1 VVLALVEV
9 LLELQGRSKNAAQ
22 RARWMCVLSVD
33 DADVLVIL
41 LYVTVTKHRV
51 EFRTDNLEYQNNNTD
66 LQH

>member
-1 VVLALVEV
+1 
-9 LLELQGRSKNAAQ
+9 
-22 RARWMCVLSVD
+22 MCVLSVD